1 MLSNNVRWN
10 LNKNISVL
18 KKINSPDYL
27 SIIV

>member
-1 MLSNNVRWN
+1 MLSNNVRCN

-18 KKINSPDYL
+18 KKNNSPDYL